1 VREKKKWNELVITLL
16 KIYAGVLGGVITKK
30 NTEMAL
36 LKAKQDA
43 EKATRSKSSFLANM
57 SHEIRTPLN
66 AIIGYSQ
73 LMDRDK
79 LLTGQSKEY
88 AASINR
94 AGAHLLSLINDILE
108 LSKIEAGRVE
118 LNPTNFDLLILLND
132 LKSIF
137 KERAQAKHLHLIFET
152 DPNILQHIFADEGK
166 LRQIFINLI
175 GNAVK
180 FTDEGSVVVR
190 SSVEK
195 VNDDK
200 SFLTVQINDTGS
212 GIPENELG
220 LLFQHFEQTSSGIK
234 QGSGTGLGLALSR
247 ELTLIM
253 GGNITVASEVGK
265 GSEFVFQ
272 VEIMPGTDEAA
283 VNKIAKRIIGIEKG
297 QNKNRI
303 LVVDDKED
311 NLKVAVNFLKLA
323 GFETMEAT
331 DGADAISKF
340 EEYCPDLVLM
350 DLRMPVMDGYEATRR
365 IKSTERGRQVPVIAQ
380 TSSLFK
386 HDKQLEI
393 SGFQGYI
400 LKPFTEGELY
410 FTIGKVLGIQYL
422 YADEIPSQASEN
434 PYDDVAAAC
443 DIAKLPD
450 DLVDEMRRA
459 IAVAGFNELIELIST
474 VRHHNQELA
483 HYLSLLAKNF
493 NWNYL
498 KKIVRKS
505 NL

>member
-1 VREKKKWNELVITLL
+1 
-16 KIYAGVLGGVITKK
+16 
-30 NTEMAL
+30 
-36 LKAKQDA
+36 
-43 EKATRSKSSFLANM
+43 
-57 SHEIRTPLN
+57 
-66 AIIGYSQ
+66 
-73 LMDRDK
+73 MDHDK

-88 AASINR
+88 AGSINR
-94 AGAHLLSLINDILE
+94 AGTHLLSLINDILE

-118 LNPTNFDLLILLND
+118 LNPANFDLMILLKD
-132 LKSIF
+132 LQAIF

-152 DPNILQHIFADEGK
+152 DSNIPQHIFADEGK

-190 SSVEK
+190 TYVEK
-195 VNDDK
+195 TNNGK
-200 SFLTVQINDTGS
+200 SLLIARIKDTGT

-247 ELTLIM
+247 ELAIIM
-253 GGNITVASEVGK
+253 GGNITVTSEVGK
-265 GSEFVFQ
+265 GSIFIFQ
-272 VEIMPGTDEAA
+272 IEIMPGTDVVA
-283 VNKIAKRIIGIEKG
+283 VTKIAKRIIGIEKG

-311 NLKVAVNFLKLA
+311 NLKVVVNFLKLA

-331 DGADAISKF
+331 NGEDAITKF

-350 DLRMPVMDGYEATRR
+350 DLRMPVMDGYEATRL
-365 IKSTERGRQVPVIAQ
+365 IKLTERGRQVPIIAQ

-386 HDKQLEI
+386 YDKKWEI
-393 SGFQGYI
+393 FGFQGYI

-422 YADEIPSQASEN
+422 YADEIPLLASEY
-434 PYDDVAAAC
+434 PYDDVAAVS

-450 DLVDEMRRA
+450 DLVVEMRRA
-459 IAVAGFNELIELIST
+459 IAVAGFNELIELITT
-474 VRHHNQELA
+474 VSHHNLELA
-483 HYLSLLAKNF
+483 HYLNILAKNF

-498 KKIVRKS
+498 KKIVRKA
-505 NL
+505 N